1 MLSTELKLNMHA
13 LLGIYRCPSG
23 FEGERC
29 DKVLSQLVMHTKN
42 TDPFA
47 FMFLIFE
54 NCIFHSC
61 SIRSGH
67 VNRCICV
74 LIARLVHR
82 LCTRLTAGSVAY

>member
-1 MLSTELKLNMHA
+1 MASALQELVSKFSVEQLCVCKCCSTELKLNMHA

-47 FMFLIFE
+47 CCFSFLKTAF
-54 NCIFHSC
+54 FT
-61 SIRSGH
+61 H
-67 VNRCICV
+67 V
-74 LIARLVHR
+74 A
-82 LCTRLTAGSVAY
+82 